1 VDAEPEL
8 LVDEPVRLPR
18 EDDARAE
25 PPARI
30 RGGHGRHGRWWLVL
44 VLVLVVGAGA
54 ATVDART
61 RSHETSRV
69 ASCETRLRLATGYV
83 ERRLGLVNNY
93 LEPSLTAAGQVQELH
108 LADLMSTRAHWVLPR
123 VQRADRFCRTVIVR
137 PWHFSLASRQSAS
150 TAYSAALVTLV
161 QLVAAQGHVPFRP
174 DATLLR
180 LRHQV
185 GIDGG

>member
-8 LVDEPVRLPR
+8 LVDEPVRLPKQDDMPAPKR
-18 EDDARAE
+18 VPGRHRRWWAVLVLALVLGAGVATLDARARSQE
-25 PPARI
+25 ARQ
-30 RGGHGRHGRWWLVL
+30 V
-44 VLVLVVGAGA
+44 AG
-54 ATVDART
+54 
-61 RSHETSRV
+61 
-69 ASCETRLRLATGYV
+69 CESRLRVATGYV

-93 LEPSLTAAGQVQELH
+93 LEPSVTTAGRVQELH

-123 VQRADRFCRTVIVR
+123 VQRADRFCRAVSVR

-161 QLVAAQGHVPFRP
+161 QLVAAQGHMPFRA
-174 DATLLR
+174 DAALQR
-180 LRHQV
+180 LRQRV

>member
-1 VDAEPEL
+1 M
-8 LVDEPVRLPR
+8 
-18 EDDARAE
+18 
-25 PPARI
+25 
-30 RGGHGRHGRWWLVL
+30 
-44 VLVLVVGAGA
+44 LVVGAVA
-54 ATVDART
+54 VTVDART
-61 RSHETSRV
+61 RSREAGQVAGCESRLRV
-69 ASCETRLRLATGYV
+69 ATGFV

-93 LEPSLTAAGQVQELH
+93 LEPTLGSAGRVQELH
-108 LADLMSTRAHWVLPR
+108 LADLMSARAHWVLPR
-123 VQRADRFCRTVIVR
+123 VERADRFCRTVSVR

>member
-18 EDDARAE
+18 EDDARARSA
-25 PPARI
+25 PR
-30 RGGHGRHGRWWLVL
+30 HGRHGRWTWVL
-44 VLVLVVGAGA
+44 ALVLVVGAGA

-61 RSHETSRV
+61 RSRETSQV
-69 ASCETRLRLATGYV
+69 AGCESRLRLATGYV

-93 LEPSLTAAGQVQELH
+93 LEPSLTATGRVQQLH
-108 LADLMSTRAHWVLPR
+108 LADLMSARAHWVLPR
-123 VQRADRFCRTVIVR
+123 VQRADRFCREVSVR

-150 TAYSAALVTLV
+150 TAYSAALVTMV
-161 QLVAAQGHVPFRP
+161 QLVAAQGHVPFRA
-174 DATLLR
+174 DATMLR

>member
-18 EDDARAE
+18 EDVPAAEAPPRVRARHGRSWWWVLAFVLVLAVVAGAAVVDARA
-25 PPARI
+25 
-30 RGGHGRHGRWWLVL
+30 
-44 VLVLVVGAGA
+44 
-54 ATVDART
+54 

-69 ASCETRLRLATGYV
+69 AGCESRLRVATGYV

-93 LEPSLTAAGQVQELH
+93 LEPSVTTTGRVQELH

-123 VQRADRFCRTVIVR
+123 VQRADRFCRAISVR

-161 QLVAAQGHVPFRP
+161 QLVAAQGHVPFRA
-174 DATLLR
+174 DATLQR

-185 GIDGG
+185 GIGGG

>member
-1 VDAEPEL
+1 MEAEPEL

-18 EDDARAE
+18 EDDAPAE
-25 PPARI
+25 PLVRV
-30 RGGHGRHGRWWLVL
+30 RTRRGRWWWLLVL
-44 VLVLVVGAGA
+44 VLVAGA
-54 ATVDART
+54 AAVTVDART
-61 RSHETSRV
+61 RSHEASRV
-69 ASCETRLRLATGYV
+69 AGCEGRLRVATGYV

-93 LEPSLTAAGQVQELH
+93 LQPSLSTTGRVQQLH
-108 LADLMSTRAHWVLPR
+108 LADLMSARAHWVLPR
-123 VQRADRFCRTVIVR
+123 VQRADRFCRSVR
-137 PWHFSLASRQSAS
+137 VQPWHFSLASRQSAS

-161 QLVAAQGHVPFRP
+161 QLVAAQGHLPFRA